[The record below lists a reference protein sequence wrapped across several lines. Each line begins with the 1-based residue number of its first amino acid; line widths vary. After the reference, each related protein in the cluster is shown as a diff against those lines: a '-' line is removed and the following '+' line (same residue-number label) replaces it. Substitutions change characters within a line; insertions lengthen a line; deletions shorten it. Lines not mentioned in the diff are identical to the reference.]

1 MPAESLRVEQYQDR
15 LIRLFGDGVRLEG
28 INDRFVKTITL
39 QVTDDCCL
47 NCSYCYQ
54 TNKSHHIMSFET
66 ARKLVDSVLDD
77 AELTNGYIN
86 SHHSIGVILEFI
98 GGEPLMAIGLIDQ
111 VTDYFIS
118 ELVRRRHPW
127 ATRYMISICSNG
139 VLYFESKVQEYL
151 KKNLGHLS
159 FSISIDGNKQL
170 HDSCR
175 VFPDGSGSYDM
186 AMKGVKHFTE
196 VLGGHMGSK
205 MTIAPQNVCYVKDAV
220 VSLVDNGYTH
230 INLNCVY
237 EDVWSAGDASELY
250 RQLKVLADYIV
261 DNDLEDKLFLSIFK
275 GTGAYKRTE
284 ENNWCGGD
292 GHMLAMDWKGDLFPC
307 LRYMESSLGDEREPY
322 IIGNINTG
330 IGCGEKEKCRLD
342 CLCHLTVSSQSD
354 KKCLDCPI
362 SAGCGWCTA
371 YNYQTF
377 GTVDHRAMFICQ
389 MHQARVM
396 ATAYYKNRIY
406 CKHGDARRYE
416 MRIPREWALLIVPA
430 DEYEMLLREA
440 ETN

>member
-1 MPAESLRVEQYQDR
+1 
-15 LIRLFGDGVRLEG
+15 
-28 INDRFVKTITL
+28 
-39 QVTDDCCL
+39 
-47 NCSYCYQ
+47 
-54 TNKSHHIMSFET
+54 MSFET

-196 VLGGHMGSK
+196 VLGGHMG
-205 MTIAPQNVCYVKDAV
+205 V
-220 VSLVDNGYTH
+220 
-230 INLNCVY
+230 
-237 EDVWSAGDASELY
+237 
-250 RQLKVLADYIV
+250 R
-261 DNDLEDKLFLSIFK
+261 
-275 GTGAYKRTE
+275 
-284 ENNWCGGD
+284 
-292 GHMLAMDWKGDLFPC
+292 
-307 LRYMESSLGDEREPY
+307 
-322 IIGNINTG
+322 
-330 IGCGEKEKCRLD
+330 
-342 CLCHLTVSSQSD
+342 
-354 KKCLDCPI
+354 
-362 SAGCGWCTA
+362 
-371 YNYQTF
+371 
-377 GTVDHRAMFICQ
+377 
-389 MHQARVM
+389 
-396 ATAYYKNRIY
+396 
-406 CKHGDARRYE
+406 
-416 MRIPREWALLIVPA
+416 
-430 DEYEMLLREA
+430 
-440 ETN
+440 